1 MAFVP
6 AMKQISIK
14 NVPEIK
20 NNTLVVRRHKN
31 ISHDTNI
38 VVIFNS
44 TKPL

>member
-14 NVPEIK
+14 NVPAIK

-31 ISHDTNI
+31 ISHDYI